1 VGTKYSS
8 NSTSGYNSVP
18 PSDDGSVT
26 EANKV
31 KYSTIKGKLSDPVK
45 TLADAINA
53 ELVTHFDNGPTA
65 VTTNTTLGATHY
77 NKVIQVSGSGVTLTL
92 TDAATLTAGWYCDVV
107 STDTS
112 NNVALARA
120 TASNTINETSADTT
134 VYPLQSIKIMV
145 NAAANGFL
153 VEQKI
158 RHVNGTLSGTTISG
172 TIAGSPTASGAWTFQ
187 TGQIFQNSAAST
199 TKIIVRSGTTGQEA
213 AVAFSDGA
221 TEKWQWVK
229 RSDNFIGLYDSIVA
243 AYAIL
248 QNPNYTIT
256 LAYGTVVFDGYG
268 VMTAGTVGLARV
280 QRTEVTNSGSGITI
294 ATGTTLTTLD
304 LGSVVAGDRIIVS
317 ALVYATKGGTAG
329 IVIASAGKNSGGAT
343 VLAYDS
349 FGDLRSSKFVVAI
362 ATDWQGPVGGILRV
376 TVSGTL
382 VLSLTATSV
391 GSDSTSGYGAIHA
404 IVLKG

>member
-1 VGTKYSS
+1 MGTKYSS

-158 RHVNGTLSGTTISG
+158 RHVNGTLSGT
-172 TIAGSPTASGAWTFQ
+172 IAGTPTVSGAWTFN
-187 TGQIFQNSAAST
+187 TGQIFQNAAAAET
-199 TKIIVRSGTTGQEA
+199 RIHIRSGAAGQQA
-213 AVAFSDGA
+213 SLSFGDGA
-221 TEKWQWVK
+221 AEKWVWFK
-229 RSDNFIGLYDSIVA
+229 TTTNACSLYDNA
-243 AYAIL
+243 ATATAIS
-248 QNPNYTIT
+248 QAPNGTLS
-256 LAYGTVVFDGYG
+256 LAYGA
-268 VMTAGTVGLARV
+268 MTINSSGIMDSGTVPLARM
-280 QRTEVTNSGSGITI
+280 
-294 ATGTTLTTLD
+294 
-304 LGSVVAGDRIIVS
+304 GSVVASGTIVVNGNS
-317 ALVYATKGGTAG
+317 IGTIAVGTNKASNTFYKFAATIDIAYGTYADYVYEGAG
-329 IVIASAGKNSGGAT
+329 
-343 VLAYDS
+343 
-349 FGDLRSSKFVVAI
+349 
-362 ATDWQGPVGGILRV
+362 
-376 TVSGTL
+376 VSGTET
-382 VLSLTATSV
+382 VLPQVHVTIKRLRAGSGSISDNSLHVANGDTNNTR
-391 GSDSTSGYGAIHA
+391 
-404 IVLKG
+404 IVYKVYELIET

>member
-77 NKVIQVSGSGVTLTL
+77 NKVIQVSGSGVTLTP
-92 TDAATLTAGWYCDVV
+92 
-107 STDTS
+107 
-112 NNVALARA
+112 
-120 TASNTINETSADTT
+120 SADTT

-362 ATDWQGPVGGILRV
+362 ATDWQVPVGGILRV

>member
-31 KYSTIKGKLSDPVK
+31 KYSTIKNKLSDPVK

-158 RHVNGTLSGTTISG
+158 RHVNGT
-172 TIAGSPTASGAWTFQ
+172 
-187 TGQIFQNSAAST
+187 NS
-199 TKIIVRSGTTGQEA
+199 I
-213 AVAFSDGA
+213 
-221 TEKWQWVK
+221 
-229 RSDNFIGLYDSIVA
+229 
-243 AYAIL
+243 
-248 QNPNYTIT
+248 
-256 LAYGTVVFDGYG
+256 
-268 VMTAGTVGLARV
+268 
-280 QRTEVTNSGSGITI
+280 
-294 ATGTTLTTLD
+294 
-304 LGSVVAGDRIIVS
+304 
-317 ALVYATKGGTAG
+317 
-329 IVIASAGKNSGGAT
+329 GKNSLYAGYGNTLGSA
-343 VLAYDS
+343 
-349 FGDLRSSKFVVAI
+349 
-362 ATDWQGPVGGILRV
+362 GPL
-376 TVSGTL
+376 
-382 VLSLTATSV
+382 SV
-391 GSDSTSGYGAIHA
+391 GYNTGLISGYLNNPVPFLIPELKYQGKGWNGRLNIIPPVKSGDFKVDPAIGLS
-404 IVLKG
+404 IGIPFK

>member
-172 TIAGSPTASGAWTFQ
+172 TIAGSLVAGYVLVPVLGVQ
-187 TGQIFQNSAAST
+187 
-199 TKIIVRSGTTGQEA
+199 GTHVA
-213 AVAFSDGA
+213 AVVISGDLPLAGQLAPGDWLEFA
-221 TEKWQWVK
+221 ACTREEA
-229 RSDNFIGLYDSIVA
+229 VA
-243 AYAIL
+243 VL
-248 QNPNYTIT
+248 R
-256 LAYGTVVFDGYG
+256 
-268 VMTAGTVGLARV
+268 AR
-280 QRTEVTNSGSGITI
+280 REALGMPLDEGR
-294 ATGTTLTTLD
+294 LTTE
-304 LGSVVAGDRIIVS
+304 S
-317 ALVYATKGGTAG
+317 
-329 IVIASAGKNSGGAT
+329 
-343 VLAYDS
+343 
-349 FGDLRSSKFVVAI
+349 
-362 ATDWQGPVGGILRV
+362 
-376 TVSGTL
+376 
-382 VLSLTATSV
+382 
-391 GSDSTSGYGAIHA
+391 
-404 IVLKG
+404 